1 MASLILD
8 AKWASLVIKKIFFQ
22 CNRQSSA
29 TINAT
34 HSWWSLTFSYSV
46 AQSSHEQAYLS
57 QIFIWI
63 RLGCVANNFAFLF
76 SPTPS
81 VIPRLG
87 STDDNSLPLYPR
99 KEYLALG
106 FLINKIEP
114 NAFGYCRW
122 VPQLYASLIQPFLFS
137 SRRRCS
143 SISTYGSAAPLPAS
157 MSSQRPWTRCP
168 SSALHISTQTDFNI
182 GLWWKRYRF
191 SNFCRVTHAV

>member
-1 MASLILD
+1 MEPHFFLLCCSEFSWTSLFESNIYLN
-8 AKWASLVIKKIFFQ
+8 KTRVCCKQFCISFF
-22 CNRQSSA
+22 
-29 TINAT
+29 
-34 HSWWSLTFSYSV
+34 
-46 AQSSHEQAYLS
+46 
-57 QIFIWI
+57 
-63 RLGCVANNFAFLF
+63 
-76 SPTPS
+76 PTPS

-87 STDDNSLPLYPR
+87 STDDNSLPSFPR

-106 FLINKIEP
+106 FLINQVEP

-143 SISTYGSAAPLPAS
+143 SISTSGSAAPLPAS
-157 MSSQRPWTRCP
+157 TSSQRPWTRCP

-191 SNFCRVTHAV
+191 FNFCSYSRGVKYMLNNVGESGRRLPWILLN